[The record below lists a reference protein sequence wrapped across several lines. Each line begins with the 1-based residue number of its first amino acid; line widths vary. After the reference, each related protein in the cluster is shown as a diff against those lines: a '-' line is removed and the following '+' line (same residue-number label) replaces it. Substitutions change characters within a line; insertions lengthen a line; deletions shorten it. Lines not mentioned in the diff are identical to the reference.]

1 MTQNQFWLLVAILR
15 FAVAE
20 RLLWGEHQ
28 DFFVKEGIL
37 QPEVF
42 DPEVHH
48 DEDGCLEPGDTIYT
62 LVPELRA
69 FVDFQVIRKTS
80 DANHE

>member
-1 MTQNQFWLLVAILR
+1 MTPSFSGETPWLLVAILR

-20 RLLWGEHQ
+20 RLLWGEYQ

-42 DPEVHH
+42 DP
-48 DEDGCLEPGDTIYT
+48 
-62 LVPELRA
+62 
-69 FVDFQVIRKTS
+69 
-80 DANHE
+80 